1 MSDSVRFWWR
11 TSLVI
16 IFSGAVLGWGI
27 IAWRI
32 ARSPE
37 ARNRA
42 LRAEERAEARM
53 ERAEERMGQTR
64 ERVGHMRERMH
75 RAAETLRAG
84 PATS

>member
-1 MSDSVRFWWR
+1 MTDSVHFWWR
-11 TSLVI
+11 ASLII
-16 IFSGAVLGWGI
+16 IFSMAALGWGI
-27 IAWRI
+27 FAWRI

-53 ERAEERMGQTR
+53 ERAEARMGQTR
-64 ERVGHMRERMH
+64 ERMGHMRERMH
-75 RAAETLRAG
+75 RAAETLRPG